1 MRIGISVL
9 THAGQNIWEN
19 GLGQNVIF
27 LAQCLRQI
35 PFVTSV
41 FLINGGDQTTMPPQ
55 VDIDKLGLRLLSAAE
70 SANQTDVAIEMAG
83 ALDVQWLDHLRAL
96 GKKVVFL
103 CAGQP
108 FASMAEASVFEKPG
122 FFLRSQRCDEIWFLP
137 KDYVRFAPMMRVLN
151 RCPVLEAP
159 YLWSPQFLDQRIS
172 EVKKS
177 GFDFGYQPRA
187 PDAVG
192 QVSAMRVAIFEP
204 NVSVTKVSTI
214 PMLVCDQAYRQA
226 SHSVS
231 FMHVLN
237 TLHMKDHP
245 TMLHLANSL
254 DIVKAHKALFQGRHD
269 FAGYMAMNANAVVS
283 HQWAN
288 DQNYLYLD
296 ALYGDYPLIHN
307 SPWLKDVGYYYP
319 DFDSNEGAK
328 QLLRA
333 AANHDQGLVDYRQ
346 RASRVFKAVDPLSHT
361 NVQHYARLLINL
373 WHGTEAGKVGP

>member
-9 THAGQNIWEN
+9 THTGQNIWEN

-55 VDIDKLGLRLLSAAE
+55 VDMDKLGLRLLSAAE
-70 SANQTDVAIEMAG
+70 SANHTDVAIEMAG
-83 ALDVQWLDHLRAL
+83 ALDVKWLDHLRAT
-96 GKKVVFL
+96 GKKVVWY

-108 FASMAEASVFEKPG
+108 FAGLAEAPVFGKPG
-122 FFLRSQRCDEIWFLP
+122 FFPRVQRCDEVWLLP
-137 KDYVRFAPMMRVLN
+137 EYFQGFAPMLRSLN
-151 RCPVLEAP
+151 RCPVIEVP
-159 YLWSPQFLDQRIS
+159 YIWTPQFLLQRIA
-172 EVKKS
+172 EVNAV
-177 GFDFGYQPRA
+177 GQQFGYQPRA
-187 PDAVG
+187 SNPQERLPGLRA
-192 QVSAMRVAIFEP
+192 AIFEP
-204 NVSVTKVSTI
+204 NVSVAKVSTI
-214 PMLVCDQAYRQA
+214 PMLICDQAYRQMPD
-226 SHSVS
+226 SVS

-333 AANHDQGLVDYRQ
+333 AATHDQGLVDYRQ
-346 RASRVFKAVDPLSHT
+346 RASRVFKSVDPLSHI
-361 NVQHYARLLINL
+361 NVQHYARLLVNL
-373 WHGTEAGKVGP
+373 WHGTEAGKVGQ